1 MFDIMI
7 DSILCSIH
15 EIDLLINS
23 KLKGDFDSTDY
34 NFEGAVYNE
43 INFKRLLIFY
53 DNDLFE
59 KASLGISLLIRW
71 INAYYWYSV
80 YLSELQSQKISIENH
95 RQPRFKLIEQIDYY
109 SSSDFDWSIIE
120 NIDKELKIK

>member
-1 MFDIMI
+1 MI
-7 DSILCSIH
+7 DSILYSIH
-15 EIDLLINS
+15 KIDTLIQNE
-23 KLKGDFDSTDY
+23 LKGDFDRADY
-34 NFEGAVYNE
+34 NLEGAVYNE

-53 DNDLFE
+53 DNELFE

-71 INAYYWYSV
+71 INAYYWYSI
-80 YLSELQSQKISIENH
+80 YLSELQTQKISIENH
-95 RQPRFKLIEQIDYY
+95 RQSRFKLIEQIEYY

>member
-1 MFDIMI
+1 MI
-7 DSILCSIH
+7 DSRLYPII
-15 EIDLLINS
+15 EIDSLIHNT
-23 KLKGDFDSTDY
+23 LKQDFECLRNYS
-34 NFEGAVYNE
+34 FEGEEYNE

-71 INAYYWYSV
+71 INAYYWYSI
-80 YLSELQSQKISIENH
+80 YMSELQSQKISIENH
-95 RQPRFKLIEQIDYY
+95 KQPRIKLIEQIDYY

-120 NIDKELKIK
+120 NIDKELNIK